1 MTKYFTIGLVLIF
14 ISAFFV
20 PDYSYDIVSMVIILG
35 ITPITIALI
44 SGHAGLITKKILWA
58 VFYLLFAIG
67 LHRVISWI
75 IYYKKAGYEAV
86 HDGLTVPIFWGTT
99 VIQTV
104 LALIVF
110 TAYVMIKKRTA
121 NKSIKRDR

>member
-1 MTKYFTIGLVLIF
+1 MAQINMTKYFAIGLVLIF

-20 PDYSYDIVSMVIILG
+20 PDYSYDIFSMVIILG

-44 SGHAGLITKKILWA
+44 SGQAGLIKRKKLWA
-58 VFYLLFAIG
+58 VFYLLFALG
-67 LHRVISWI
+67 FHRLISWI

-86 HDGLTVPIFWGTT
+86 HDGLTIPIFWGTT
-99 VIQTV
+99 AIQTV

-110 TAYVMIKKRTA
+110 TTYVMIKSKKNR
-121 NKSIKRDR
+121 